1 MNLAKAHIKIDSTKV
16 AHTMKQEIQ
25 KDVEAKVITS
35 VYAAFLISLHDEF
48 DFGPVR
54 LNRLLERVDKQFD
67 AIMEDYCTVE
77 DIKQAVFDETKIDLR

>member
-1 MNLAKAHIKIDSTKV
+1 MNLNKAYKKINHDVTK
-16 AHTMKQEIQ
+16 AELMKEIEQ
-25 KDVEAKVITS
+25 KLTPRITTAMS
-35 VYAAFLISLHDEF
+35 AAFILSLHDGF
-48 DFGPVR
+48 DWGPVR